1 MLTLKRPIRHLFAG
15 AEADRLAQAGGA
27 GPKPVRLCQGL
38 LSLLLALGSAV
49 LQGCATGT
57 HQGNGLLDQALGMVG
72 LQRASVAEAMDDASG
87 GRSMSPQKA
96 TNRVT
101 LRVHAAQVLNLSA
114 AGAPLPVVLRLYKL
128 KSRSAFEQMPYT
140 AFSRAQAADFGSLA
154 ADTVETREMVFLP
167 GQRYEV
173 VETLEPNVRFIAV
186 VALFRS
192 PSPQRWRA
200 IFDVSPAAVSSGAI
214 ATATPITLGLHG
226 CAISVA
232 TGQALDMPA
241 ELTRVAGVR
250 CDGRPE

>member
-1 MLTLKRPIRHLFAG
+1 MKRRTKHSFADVG
-15 AEADRLAQAGGA
+15 ADRLAQAGSA
-27 GPKPVRLCQGL
+27 KPKPGRLRQDL
-38 LSLLLALGSAV
+38 WSLLLALGSAA
-49 LQGCATGT
+49 LQGCATST

-72 LQRASVAEAMDDASG
+72 LQRTSMAATTDDAS
-87 GRSMSPQKA
+87 RAQPTPPQKA

-114 AGAPLPVVLRLYKL
+114 AGASLPVVLRLYKL
-128 KSRSAFEQMPYT
+128 KDRSIFEQMPYT
-140 AFSRAQAADFGSLA
+140 AFSRTQVADFGSFA
-154 ADTVETREMVFLP
+154 ADIAETREMVFLP

-200 IFDVSPAAVSSGAI
+200 IFDVPPATAVSPIPS
-214 ATATPITLGLHG
+214 ITLGLHG

-232 TGQALDMPA
+232 TGQALGMPP

-250 CDGRPE
+250 CDGGPE